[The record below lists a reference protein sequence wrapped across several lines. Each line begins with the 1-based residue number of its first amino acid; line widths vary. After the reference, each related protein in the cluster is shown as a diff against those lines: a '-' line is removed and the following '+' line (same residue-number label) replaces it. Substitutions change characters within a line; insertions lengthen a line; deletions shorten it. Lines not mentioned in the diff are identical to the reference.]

1 MPQTSRIALFVVLQT
16 LGTIGNV
23 VQNSNRREYDTL
35 CTFIGLAESGIEVPD
50 VEETYKENYD
60 YIQTINMSVSLP
72 SWRSMFFKGPQKTDW
87 HDTPASAKKDGK
99 GYDKMW
105 STWLDAAQ
113 KLAQDP
119 RPNNIKDSAAL
130 KISPEGAAHV
140 RPMIKA
146 LAAKAN
152 RLKAELTELHP
163 EARKLTADAA
173 IKTLKE
179 AAYGKVDK
187 KASDVTASDAFGGD
201 VAHTNREETCKA
213 TKGATAP
220 TSVIATLACLC
231 LKPNTGS
238 PAGVCTE
245 KAEGTGTWNS
255 GSVAPTDPDV
265 QAVAN
270 SCTSLKNA
278 ENKAELLRQA
288 IAVLPTLITTDT
300 THGYLGSF
308 KSTNCDGSA
317 TNGLCV
323 QLDNYPADTKAGLAK
338 LPWLTALTTLSS
350 QLIQRAAYNTAQ
362 AELDKHL
369 AAEKSQLEHL
379 LVEPIKIATT
389 EKTLGADGSASES
402 PQNQK
407 ECDKNHNN
415 KDNCTAANCNYD
427 ENAKD
432 GKKCKPKPG
441 KENTATG
448 TEEGAAGGAAASTG
462 CGSHFNYQ
470 TACEKM
476 NEEKE
481 KPVLHLERV
490 KIMNLTRIQRNAE
503 MVVFSSIS
511 NWH

>member
-16 LGTIGNV
+16 LGAIGNV

-50 VEETYKENYD
+50 VEETYKKNYD

-87 HDTPASAKKDGK
+87 HDTPASAKHDGK

-119 RPNNIKDSAAL
+119 LPNNIKDSAAL
-130 KISPEGAAHV
+130 KLSPEGAAHV

-146 LAAKAN
+146 LAAKAS
-152 RLKAELTELHP
+152 RLKAALTELNP

-179 AAYGKVDK
+179 AAYGKDNK
-187 KASDVTASDAFGGD
+187 KASDVAATDALGGN
-201 VAHTNREETCKA
+201 VATDNRQDTCKEG
-213 TKGATAP
+213 TGNTAAR
-220 TSVIATLACLC
+220 SVLATLACLC
-231 LKPNTGS
+231 LKPSGGN

-245 KAEGTGTWNS
+245 TAEGTGTWNS

-265 QAVAN
+265 QAIAN
-270 SCTSLKNA
+270 SCPSLKNA
-278 ENKAELLRQA
+278 QNKAELQRQA

-308 KSTNCDGSA
+308 KANNC
-317 TNGLCV
+317 NGAQGNGMCV

-389 EKTLGADGSASES
+389 EKPLGADGSASES

-407 ECDKNHNN
+407 ECDKHHGN
-415 KDNCTAANCNYD
+415 KDNCTKNGCDYD

-448 TEEGAAGGAAASTG
+448 TGEGAAGGTAASTG

-476 NEEKE
+476 NEGKE

-503 MVVFSSIS
+503 MVVFSSIR